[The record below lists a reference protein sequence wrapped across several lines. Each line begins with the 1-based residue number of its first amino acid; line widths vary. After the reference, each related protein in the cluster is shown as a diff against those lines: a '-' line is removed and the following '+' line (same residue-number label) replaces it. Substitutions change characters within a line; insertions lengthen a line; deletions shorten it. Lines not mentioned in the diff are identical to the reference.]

1 MTKFIMLEHYDIAA
15 LKHQDLLELHRYP
28 SLILLAIGF
37 R

>member
-1 MTKFIMLEHYDIAA
+1 MTKFIMLEHHDIAA